1 MLSAIIA
8 KAEQMKYVRKPAS
21 RKAAKDCRGRAAAR
35 GEEFLSVKSY
45 LSSDQKTLSPIVKLG
60 VSLACF

>member
-35 GEEFLSVKSY
+35 GEELLSVKSY
-45 LSSDQKTLSPIVKLG
+45 LSRDQKH
-60 VSLACF
+60 